1 MEELDQLIEEQ
12 TPEVAKAINNL
23 IERAGTSDAD
33 WNVLLEAGNM
43 IAELRNPLDDAK
55 MNEEEKRLSESGSHF
70 GDIAVHSTKLDDNT
84 EAFNELYLTQRIDAA
99 IALLVNNGYRVEKI
113 LRSDESFA
121 LSK

>member
-1 MEELDQLIEEQ
+1 
-12 TPEVAKAINNL
+12 
-23 IERAGTSDAD
+23 
-33 WNVLLEAGNM
+33 
-43 IAELRNPLDDAK
+43 